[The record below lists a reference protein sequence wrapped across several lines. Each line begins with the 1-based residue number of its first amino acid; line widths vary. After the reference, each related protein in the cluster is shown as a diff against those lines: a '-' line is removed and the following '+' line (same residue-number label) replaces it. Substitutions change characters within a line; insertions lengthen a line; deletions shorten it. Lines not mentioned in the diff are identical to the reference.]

1 MQHKIQAQ
9 SGFLPSNKKEQIN
22 TDKIFI
28 KAPNLLTS
36 SNFHGQYE
44 SRTVLKPPPSWQHCV
59 DLPSTTTT
67 SSAATFTM
75 LSILPPE
82 ILRLIFAH
90 VDDRKTFCN
99 ILVTSRQFSQLVEPF
114 LYAEIIFSEP
124 AMTDFDIDI
133 RRLELLHEALKASNG
148 RRAAYILTFSSY
160 YTNHQEGETLI
171 EKVLAKA
178 ANLKFL
184 RLNFVDTSHFFL
196 HCPPFAL
203 TRFHGIF
210 RCLGPEMAGFLESQV
225 SLETIFI
232 LLMEPSE
239 TQPPVF
245 SPTSFPNLKN
255 LTIGAALTLPFLR
268 TSADVR
274 NLRINDVEH
283 FPPIS
288 QRDKT
293 FLASVRVL
301 SCPPTSISRSLAPQ
315 LPNLEW
321 LELLDGAVDI
331 STLMDWSH
339 GNHGLRGIIS
349 TCSSSPPPTDFRS
362 LFDAIPTLE
371 FVEYK
376 YGYLHETSRRW
387 YRDAPSS
394 LPVRWTC
401 NEGEEWLADWE
412 RDVVLGSAL
421 TGF

>member
-1 MQHKIQAQ
+1 
-9 SGFLPSNKKEQIN
+9 
-22 TDKIFI
+22 
-28 KAPNLLTS
+28 
-36 SNFHGQYE
+36 
-44 SRTVLKPPPSWQHCV
+44 
-59 DLPSTTTT
+59 
-67 SSAATFTM
+67 M

-82 ILRLIFAH
+82 ILRLILTH

-124 AMTDFDIDI
+124 AMTDVDIDL
-133 RRLELLHEALKASNG
+133 RTLELFHEALEVSNG
-148 RRAAYILTFSSY
+148 RRAACIRTFSSY
-160 YTNHQEGETLI
+160 TNHQGKGESLI
-171 EKVLAKA
+171 EKILMKA

-184 RLNFVDTSHFFL
+184 RLYSVDTSLSHFL
-196 HCPPFAL
+196 HQHPPFAL
-203 TRFHGIF
+203 TRFHGIL
-210 RCLGPEMAGFLESQV
+210 RCLGPEMARFLESQT
-225 SLETIFI
+225 SLEAIFI

-245 SPTSFPNLKN
+245 SPTSLPNLKT
-255 LTIGAALTLPFLR
+255 LIIGAHLILPFLR

-301 SCPPTSISRSLAPQ
+301 SCPPTSISRSLASQ

-321 LELLDGAVDI
+321 LELLDGSVDI

-339 GNHGLRGIIS
+339 ENHRLRGIIS
-349 TCSSSPPPTDFRS
+349 ACSSSPPPTDFRP

-376 YGYLHETSRRW
+376 YGYLGETSRRW
-387 YRDAPSS
+387 YRDVPSS

-401 NEGEEWLADWE
+401 NDGEEWLADWE
-412 RDVVLGSAL
+412 RDVVLGSASME
-421 TGF
+421 F